1 MLRKRIHKDLLKQLD
16 IQKVVC
22 EFADTDSWSGE
33 NISCLFAEDR
43 HDLGKDTQPSMSIDQ
58 KQGKT
63 ICFTCGYKA
72 SSIVGLAEDIW
83 EIKYKDAM
91 IRLWHNF
98 IEPIVDSDELK
109 DACDRLLSN
118 ENILNKLKEKRGIT
132 EETAKKLKF
141 GWRNKRLWI
150 PIFNKHGLCIDV
162 RKYDLLGIRNKG
174 TPKIFSYKKGYGG
187 ARLFPHNYASNPNA
201 YFLLEGELDT
211 ALALQCGLNAFT
223 VTSGASTF
231 PKILA
236 KLFKG
241 CKVIVV
247 PDNDKAGLKGAAKR
261 VKALTRAG
269 AKVLLIDPP
278 WKKGKDFTDWILD
291 GGDAA
296 KLKSFVGKTKK
307 PVTMPIEQVDLELS
321 DKEQESIER
330 AETTLKCLNSKGA
343 FFKNDDSEI
352 FYSASSGIVM
362 NIAGQDFAS
371 YLSKISPLINQSTT
385 IGRFIATHIRNSA
398 IQTAS
403 LTQMGAW
410 SLYREP
416 ATIFIYTNTNKL
428 LKVNREGISEQFNAM
443 GDDHVLIEAPIKN
456 STIVWNPEISIR
468 HGLQDFFGLIGN
480 NIACTDEDKY
490 LVLCWLI
497 GVLYRE
503 YIRSKPLV
511 RFVAKSASGKSTA
524 TKLLSHLVYSEELLS
539 PSASTVASSYYM
551 ARTHPLLLF
560 DNIETRN
567 MIPEFEDFLLTAATG
582 GAKTKRKLAS
592 DIGVVIERTNCL
604 VCSNGIEPLSRSELI
619 NRTIEIK
626 LDLNEFGRDEF
637 HEFKAIRRVVKARN
651 NIFSALLK
659 LSRRYVFPR
668 ILNAEVSRISSE
680 FPRHSMERFN
690 DYFAL
695 MALFLDGIWKYRPL
709 EGYDSPNKLINH
721 WLLSQDKSTADRME
735 STNDVLHFLESYIDR
750 RDNLTDATIIL
761 EETRKKIIIRCTAR
775 ELLDDFRVLA
785 RQLGI
790 KCPWQNERQLG
801 VRIADAE
808 KILAGINWTIKK
820 YRSGGKLITKL
831 TKRLKK

>member
-1 MLRKRIHKDLLKQLD
+1 MLRKRIHKDLLEQLD
-16 IQKVVC
+16 IQKVIC
-22 EFADTDSWSGE
+22 EFADNDNWSGE
-33 NISCLFAEDR
+33 NISCLFAENR
-43 HDLGKDTQPSMSIDQ
+43 HDSGKDTQPSMSIDQ

-72 SSIVGLAEDIW
+72 SSIVGLVEDIW
-83 EIKYKDAM
+83 EIEYKDTM
-91 IRLWHNF
+91 IRLWHKF
-98 IEPIVDSDELK
+98 IEPIVDSDEIK
-109 DACDRLLSN
+109 SAHKRLMCN
-118 ENILNKLKEKRGIT
+118 DDILEKLKIKRGIT
-132 EETAKKLKF
+132 KETAKRLKF
-141 GWRNKRLWI
+141 GWRGNRLWI
-150 PIFNKHGLCIDV
+150 PIFNKHGLCVDV
-162 RKYDLLGIRNKG
+162 RKYDLLGTRNKG
-174 TPKIFSYKKGYGG
+174 VPKIFSYKKGYGG
-187 ARLFPHNYASNPNA
+187 ARIFPHDHTSRPNA

-211 ALALQCGLNAFT
+211 ALALQFGLNAFT

-231 PKILA
+231 PKSLA

-261 VKALTRAG
+261 IKALARAG
-269 AKVLLIDPP
+269 VKTLLVNPP
-278 WKKGKDFTDWILD
+278 WKKGEDFTDWILD
-291 GGDAA
+291 GGDATELA
-296 KLKSFVGKTKK
+296 SFAGKTKK
-307 PVTMPIEQVDLELS
+307 PVIMPIEQVDLELS

-343 FFKNDDSEI
+343 FFKNDDNEI
-352 FYSASSGIVM
+352 FYSASNNIVM

-371 YLSKISPLINQSTT
+371 YLSKISPLINQSSS

-403 LTQMGAW
+403 LTHMGAW

-428 LKVNREGISEQFNAM
+428 LKVNRKSISEQSNAM
-443 GDDHVLIEAPIKN
+443 GSDHVLIEAPIKN
-456 STIVWNPEISIR
+456 SAIVWNPKTSIR

-503 YIRSKPLV
+503 YIRSKPLI

-551 ARTHPLLLF
+551 ARTYPLLLF

-592 DIGVVIERTNCL
+592 DSGVVIERTNCL

-619 NRTIEIK
+619 NRTIEIE
-626 LDLNEFGRDEF
+626 LDLNKFGRDEF
-637 HEFKAIRRVVKARN
+637 HEFKAIRKIVKARN
-651 NIFSALLK
+651 DIFSGLLK
-659 LSRRYVFPR
+659 LSRRYIFPR

-695 MALFLDGIWKYRPL
+695 MALFLDGIWEYRPL
-709 EGYDSPNKLINH
+709 EGYDSPNKLVTH
-721 WLLSQDKSTADRME
+721 WLLSQDKSAADRME
-735 STNDVLHFLESYIDR
+735 STNEVLHFLESYIDR

-761 EETRKKIIIRCTAR
+761 EERRNKTIIRCTAR
-775 ELLDDFRVLA
+775 ELLDDFRILA

-808 KILAGINWTIKK
+808 KMLVGANWTIKK
-820 YRSGGKLITKL
+820 YRTGGRLKTKL